1 MEIGIFINEKWEAA
15 ILNITDSALLI
26 KCQSKTLIIAFKEIV
41 YYRIYNDS
49 YIHVGYMERL
59 NGDAWK
65 KEISINGENNE
76 EIINKINEK
85 RNGTV
90 EPVEKVNEE
99 QKVTNGGYVINNNTR
114 YNNNV
119 IESNAEISEEN
130 IKKQNEMNQNME
142 KPKNGYS
149 IIIFII
155 IGIILFCGLTYLL
168 KATLLNSKENLI
180 QGGGMSWANVKDNN
194 VIAYQFRDN
203 NKCKFLHKS
212 FDSVTEEECKYEI
225 KGHKI
230 EILFEDNLKHT
241 YEWNLK
247 YKLQPDFKEP
257 FKVVLYLKGDNEEE
271 FTSEMYSFSK

>member
-1 MEIGIFINEKWEAA
+1 MEIGIFINDKWEAA

-26 KCQSKTLIIAFKEIV
+26 KCQSKTLIITFNEIV

-99 QKVTNGGYVINNNTR
+99 QKVTNGGYVMNNNTR

-119 IESNAEISEEN
+119 IDSNVEISEEN
-130 IKKQNEMNQNME
+130 IRKQNEMNQNME
-142 KPKNGYS
+142 KPKSGYS

-155 IGIILFCGLTYLL
+155 TYNTKRDIID
-168 KATLLNSKENLI
+168 A
-180 QGGGMSWANVKDNN
+180 
-194 VIAYQFRDN
+194 
-203 NKCKFLHKS
+203 KS
-212 FDSVTEEECKYEI
+212 S
-225 KGHKI
+225 
-230 EILFEDNLKHT
+230 
-241 YEWNLK
+241 
-247 YKLQPDFKEP
+247 DFA
-257 FKVVLYLKGDNEEE
+257 
-271 FTSEMYSFSK
+271 